1 MKSRPNRSTIC
12 SSTQV
17 DVLAATARAAIDWA
31 WTEFAGRVCVLSSMQ
46 DAVVVDLA
54 MHVDRRIPIV
64 FLDTGYHFP
73 ETLETL
79 ERVEARYGIRA
90 VRVRPAEQPVADVA
104 ANVCCASKAAMLAA
118 VLAEHD
124 VWISGLQRSETEA
137 RADADIIGRD
147 RRGAVKVNPLAQWSD
162 RDRRAYIDDRRVIT
176 NPLLERGYDSIGCRT
191 CTTIPLDGSRSGRW
205 AGTEQTECGLHL

>member
-1 MKSRPNRSTIC
+1 MESRVKRSAIGP
-12 SSTQV
+12 SAQV

-31 WTEFAGRVCVLSSMQ
+31 WSEYAGRVCVLSSMQ

-54 MHVDRRIPIV
+54 MQVDRRIPIV
-64 FLDTGYHFP
+64 FLDTGYHFA

-90 VRVRPAEQPVADVA
+90 VRVRPVDALAADVA
-104 ANVCCASKAAMLAA
+104 PGACCAPKAAMLEA

-124 VWISGLQRSETEA
+124 VWISGLQRIETDA
-137 RADADIIGRD
+137 RADADIIGHD
-147 RRGAVKVNPLAQWSD
+147 RRGAIKVNPLAQWSD
-162 RDRRAYIDDRRVIT
+162 RDRRAYIEERDVIT

-191 CTTIPLDGSRSGRW
+191 CTTIPLDGARSGRW
-205 AGTEQTECGLHL
+205 AGSERTECGLHL